1 MERGQVKSRIP
12 TGSRIPR
19 RSSASQETGVRPGK
33 HRSSNKGVQ
42 NASEQ
47 QSEENHKIWFLNYN
61 DPNVERIEDETPP
74 MLVPSDIQVSYGD
87 FIDSN
92 TEWIEDITPPQ
103 LVPSD
108 IQVWF
113 GNLIDSNAELIE
125 DITPPQLVP
134 SDIQVWF
141 GNLIDSNAELIEDI
155 TPPQLVPS
163 DTHLEDDI
171 DDVCDW
177 EPGDIPEINYAI
189 FKRIKA
195 ERDLCKMKA
204 ENEKLQQENQRLKAK
219 TGVSLISRCCFR
231 FLLFM
236 VGEVAES
243 IFSSF

>member
-134 SDIQVWF
+134 SD
-141 GNLIDSNAELIEDI
+141 
-155 TPPQLVPS
+155 
-163 DTHLEDDI
+163 THLEDDI

>member
-1 MERGQVKSRIP
+1 MERGQVKSRIS

-19 RSSASQETGVRPGK
+19 SSWASQETGVRPEK
-33 HRSSNKGVQ
+33 HRSSNKGLE
-42 NASEQ
+42 NASE
-47 QSEENHKIWFLNYN
+47 IWFLNYN

-74 MLVPSDIQVSYGD
+74 MLVPSDIQLSYGD

-92 TEWIEDITPPQ
+92 TEW
-103 LVPSD
+103 
-108 IQVWF
+108 
-113 GNLIDSNAELIE
+113 IE

-177 EPGDIPEINYAI
+177 EPGDISEINYAI

-204 ENEKLQQENQRLKAK
+204 KNEKLQQENQRLKAK